1 VKLIRI
7 NLLGS
12 IKKLIGHSN
21 LQINEEESINVKGII
36 SYLENNYYSNNKI
49 NENEILVAINGIES
63 SLLGGHNAKISSGD
77 VVTILSVVHGG

>member
-1 VKLIRI
+1 VKLISI

-21 LQINEEESINVKGII
+21 LQINEEELANVNGII
-36 SYLENNYYSNNKI
+36 SYLENKYYSNNKI

-77 VVTILSVVHGG
+77 VVTILSIVHGG

>member
-1 VKLIRI
+1 MKLISI

-21 LQINEEESINVKGII
+21 LQINEEELANVKGII

-77 VVTILSVVHGG
+77 VVTILSIVHGG

>member
-1 VKLIRI
+1 MKLISI

-21 LQINEEESINVKGII
+21 LQINEEELANVNGII

-77 VVTILSVVHGG
+77 VVTILSIVHGG

>member
-1 VKLIRI
+1 MKLISI

-21 LQINEEESINVKGII
+21 LQINEKELANVKGII

-77 VVTILSVVHGG
+77 VVTILSIVHGG

>member
-1 VKLIRI
+1 VKLISI
-7 NLLGS
+7 NLLSS

-21 LQINEEESINVKGII
+21 LQINEKELANVKGII

-77 VVTILSVVHGG
+77 VVTILSIVHGG

>member
-1 VKLIRI
+1 VKLISI

-21 LQINEEESINVKGII
+21 LQINEEESVNVKEII

-77 VVTILSVVHGG
+77 IVTILSVVHGG

>member
-1 VKLIRI
+1 VKLISI

-21 LQINEEESINVKGII
+21 LQVNEEELANVKGII

-77 VVTILSVVHGG
+77 VVTILSIVHGG